1 MQLKDFLNSIN
12 SSKEN
17 LLDADVKSEKL
28 YLPFIVNKCL
38 SYFPDTLFTV
48 NQINQVPH
56 IDKKMQYDYLLY
68 SVRAKK
74 RFAPWIKKV
83 EDSKIEL
90 LKHAYHISEKKKYDS
105 RCNDIT
111 PGLALSFQSWDQCF
125 VLVSIMH

>member
-68 SVRAKK
+68 SIRAKK
-74 RFAPWIKKV
+74 RFAPWTKKV

-90 LKHAYHISEKKKYDS
+90 LKQAYHISEKKALEIADLI
-105 RCNDIT
+105 NEDQ
-111 PGLALSFQSWDQCF
+111 LAEILQSQYTGG
-125 VLVSIMH
+125 HK